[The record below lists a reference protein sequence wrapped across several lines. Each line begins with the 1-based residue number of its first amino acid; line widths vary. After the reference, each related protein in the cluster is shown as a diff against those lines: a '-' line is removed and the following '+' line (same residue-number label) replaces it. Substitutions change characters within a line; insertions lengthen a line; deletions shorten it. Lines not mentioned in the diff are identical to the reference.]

1 MDSQKITS
9 LVELMSSSDLSELT
23 YLEGEVSLTLH
34 RSKPNTA
41 GVTSSSNLSLSS
53 DTVNEP
59 TDVSEPGHHLP
70 QAEIVLAPHDNSDVS
85 VPSPLYGVVYLSPSE
100 DENVYVSVGDSVT
113 EGQTLCLLEAM
124 KMFHPIEAEASGTVR
139 EIRVASG
146 DEVESGQV
154 LFVIG

>member
-9 LVELMSSSDLSELT
+9 LVELMSSSGLSELT
-23 YLEGEVSLTLH
+23 YQEGEVSLTLH
-34 RSKPNTA
+34 RSKQNTA
-41 GVTSSSNLSLSS
+41 GVTSSSNFSLPS
-53 DTVNEP
+53 DTVSEP
-59 TDVSEPGHHLP
+59 TDVSESDHHLP
-70 QAEIVLAPHDNSDVS
+70 QAEIVLSTHDNSDVS
-85 VPSPLYGVVYLSPSE
+85 VQSPLYGVVYLSPSE
-100 DENVYVSVGDSVT
+100 DEKAYVSVGDSVI

>member
-9 LVELMSSSDLSELT
+9 LVELMSSSELSELT
-23 YLEGEVSLTLH
+23 YQEGEVSLTLQ
-34 RSKPNTA
+34 RSKQNTA
-41 GVTSSSNLSLSS
+41 GVTSSNSLSWSS
-53 DTVNEP
+53 DMVSES
-59 TDVSEPGHHLP
+59 TDVSDSDHPLP
-70 QAEIVLAPHDNSDVS
+70 QAEIVLPIHDNSDVS
-85 VPSPLYGVVYLSPSE
+85 VQSPLYGVVYLSPSE
-100 DENVYVSVGDSVT
+100 DEKAYVSIGDSVT